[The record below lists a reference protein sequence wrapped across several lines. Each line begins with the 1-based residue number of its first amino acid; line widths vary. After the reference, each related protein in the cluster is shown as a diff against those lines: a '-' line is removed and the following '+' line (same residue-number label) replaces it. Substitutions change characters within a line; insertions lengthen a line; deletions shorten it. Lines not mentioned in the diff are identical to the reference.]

1 MNLQEFEASLQAQR
15 YDEIVTVEKAPGYLL
30 GEHKHAF
37 DACALIT
44 DGQIDIAVDGVM
56 RSYHVGD
63 VFRVPANTV
72 HTESAGPAG
81 VVYRAGRRH
90 LTATS

>member
-1 MNLQEFEASLQAQR
+1 MNLQEFEASLQAQH
-15 YDEIVTVEKAPGYLL
+15 YDEIVTVEKVPGYQL

-44 DGQIDIAVDGVM
+44 EGQIDIAVDGVM
-56 RSYHVGD
+56 RSYRVGD
-63 VFRVPANTV
+63 IFRVPANTV

-90 LTATS
+90 LAATP

>member
-1 MNLQEFEASLQAQR
+1 MNVHEFEASLQAQR
-15 YDEIVTVEKAPGYLL
+15 YDEILTVEKVAGYHL

-44 DGQIDIAVDGVM
+44 DGQINIAVDGVM
-56 RSYHVGD
+56 CAYLVGD
-63 VFRVPANTV
+63 VFHVPANTV

-90 LTATS
+90 IAAPA

>member
-1 MNLQEFEASLQAQR
+1 VNVQEFEASLQAQR
-15 YDEIVTVEKAPGYLL
+15 YDEIVTVEKAPAYYL

-44 DGQIDIAVDGVM
+44 SGQIDIAVDGVM
-56 RSYHVGD
+56 HSYRVGD
-63 VFRVPANTV
+63 IFRVPANTV
-72 HTESAGPAG
+72 HTESAGPVG

-90 LTATS
+90 LAATS

>member
-1 MNLQEFEASLQAQR
+1 MNVLEFEASLQTRR
-15 YDEIVTVEKAPGYLL
+15 YDEIVTVEKAPGYYL

-56 RSYHVGD
+56 RSYRVGD
-63 VFRVPANTV
+63 VFDVPANTV
-72 HTESAGPAG
+72 HTESAGPTG

-90 LTATS
+90 NTAAV